1 MKKLLTIIFI
11 SVIFISNTNSEE
23 KQIIGVLSAAVGKV
37 FNQNGEQLST
47 GDKIYFGDTI
57 NVNEKSNSQILLL
70 DQTVLNIGAQSEV
83 TIDEFVF
90 DPSNNDG
97 KILSLIKQGSMKV
110 ITGLISEQNPDNLV
124 VKVPAGSIG
133 TRGTEFQAI
142 VNNNNQESKVLLIG
156 PGPANTLG
164 LRPGAVEVA
173 NSLGS
178 VVLDQP
184 YTYTKM
190 APNTPPDPPITI
202 PAAELNEFKQ
212 SLEAKNTETTQEP
225 EQIAQ
230 DDETTK
236 ETLYADK
243 TKDEVLG
250 EVLKNDNVILAL
262 SGEQESE
269 SDTVSEDVLNTA
281 SSQNINQEIT
291 EETEISTSE
300 TEIISSQSTI
310 NQLSSL
316 VSEGQLDIK
325 EFFTLVGKNDEGNEL
340 RALVKAD
347 TNSILS
353 LSPIVTDETN
363 NNESENINET
373 TNSEEAAIAIDTFTV
388 DEVTEAVTIPVEVNA
403 VESTTVT
410 ASTSSGTYKY
420 DSGSI
425 NMTADSGSV
434 FDGGNYRSIT
444 TVDFDNK
451 TISTNYTGT
460 LEVGYL
466 AGDLDF
472 DVTTGSTS
480 YTSSISQSFNF
491 TLDSDGN
498 NDSDN
503 ILKSNITSLKSG
515 GGLEN
520 GVSDFE
526 VAGETTPQEAYNALD
541 NGKFAG
547 FGDFSTTAV
556 GAVGSSSLKI
566 EQANSGKGENFESF
580 QDSVDTLSG
589 SNSSITPTKQ

>member
-1 MKKLLTIIFI
+1 
-11 SVIFISNTNSEE
+11 
-23 KQIIGVLSAAVGKV
+23 
-37 FNQNGEQLST
+37 
-47 GDKIYFGDTI
+47 
-57 NVNEKSNSQILLL
+57 
-70 DQTVLNIGAQSEV
+70 
-83 TIDEFVF
+83 
-90 DPSNNDG
+90 
-97 KILSLIKQGSMKV
+97 MKV
-110 ITGLISEQNPDNLV
+110 ITGLISEQNPNNLV

-173 NSLGS
+173 NNLGS

-225 EQIAQ
+225 EQITQ

-250 EVLKNDNVILAL
+250 EVLKNDDVILAL

-325 EFFTLVGKNDEGNEL
+325 EFFSLVGKNDEGNEL

-388 DEVTEAVTIPVEVNA
+388 DEVTEAVTIPLEVNA

-410 ASTSSGTYKY
+410 SSTSSGTYKY

-498 NDSDN
+498 NDTAN
-503 ILKSNITSLKSG
+503 ILNSNITSLKSG
-515 GGLEN
+515 GGLDG
-520 GVSDFE
+520 GVSDFA
-526 VAGETTPQEAYNALD
+526 VGTSTPQEEYNALD

-566 EQANSGKGENFESF
+566 EQANFGKGENFDSF